1 LNVFTIIRNFIGR
14 FRANKN
20 QGAKTSTST
29 YASQPRTPASS
40 NNAPRQAAT
49 ARQTTDTSGFNWWG
63 IGSTFLPRR
72 YGDIHRIDLSKQSQL
87 SAPELL
93 DILADTHPDISYAVW
108 QFLRVANSGWTVTA
122 KNLAGEPDARGQK
135 LVDELIIRMGAT
147 PNSGRFE
154 ESKSLDNLLNQLH
167 LSIIK
172 DGACAGEAVLFDNLW
187 DVAEIAPVDVNSIY
201 FRRGEDGRNVP
212 WQYQGMSGRRRQQGN
227 SDRGNRSDQE
237 EVWENGYKRLDYPN
251 FFYEALDPKIGD
263 PYGRS
268 PILPVLQVV
277 FFYMQVL
284 IDLKAAVHI
293 VGYPR
298 IEAKILEEVVS
309 KNCPAAIKN
318 NPDKYAEWLNAR
330 LTELINLY
338 SQLNPDDVMVHY
350 DSVELGM
357 VGQAAK
363 ASFDIRGLIDVL
375 DHQMAAALKTLMTI
389 LGRKEGSTE
398 TYVSTDMMLYAKGVE
413 DVQKVSEALLERAF
427 TFALNLKG
435 FQGTVDFEFEPIDF
449 RSEEQRQKDFGESIL
464 NQLKLIALGLQD
476 QKGAAMELVGRQPV
490 GEMDVDLLNLAF
502 GKVSIG
508 GGGDGRNKEDDRD
521 GDEGDDNDGDGG
533 SDDNSD
539 G

>member
-1 LNVFTIIRNFIGR
+1 MKLPAFIQNILSRFIIRQVQENNQSFAPR
-14 FRANKN
+14 PPATAN
-20 QGAKTSTST
+20 T
-29 YASQPRTPASS
+29 
-40 NNAPRQAAT
+40 APRQAAT
-49 ARQTTDTSGFNWWG
+49 ARQTTDTTGFSWWG
-63 IGSTFLPRR
+63 VGSTFLPRR
-72 YGDIHRIDLSKQSQL
+72 YGDIHRIDLTKQSQL
-87 SAPELL
+87 SAPEIL

-122 KNLAGEPDARGQK
+122 KNLTGEPDARGQN
-135 LVDELIIRMGAT
+135 LVDDLVSQFTST

-154 ESKSLDNLLNQLH
+154 ESKSLNNLLNQLH

-172 DGACAGEAVLFDNLW
+172 DGACAGEAVLFDNLR

-212 WQYQGMSGRRRQQGN
+212 WQYQGMENGGRRNRGSDN
-227 SDRGNRSDQE
+227 SPGPGQE

-298 IEAKILEEVVS
+298 IEAKILEEVVA
-309 KNCPAAIKN
+309 KNCPGTIRN

-357 VGQAAK
+357 VGQAAR

-375 DHQMAAALKTLMTI
+375 DHQMAASLKTLMTI

-435 FQGTVDFEFEPIDF
+435 FQGTVDFEFDAIDF

-464 NQLKLIALGLQD
+464 NQLKLIGFGAQD
-476 QKGAAMELVGRQPV
+476 WKGAAMELVGKQPV
-490 GEMDVDLLNLAF
+490 GEPNIDLLNLAF
-502 GKVSIG
+502 GKGSIG
-508 GGGDGRNKEDDRD
+508 GGSGESSNEDETGTDR
-521 GDEGDDNDGDGG
+521 GGDNDEQ
-533 SDDNSD
+533 
-539 G
+539 